1 MRPNRCLI
9 VLSSALIAAAPVAHA
24 QQTADP
30 DPVMPRPGSW
40 GAEAV
45 LGSWVGA
52 NVLRFSSPT
61 AAWVAGLTF
70 NVSHQTEEFTGFT
83 GTTEQSGLLGYG
95 DARLGRRWW
104 SGDRGERI
112 RPLTGLGVLGGVS
125 SNEGFQSW
133 NVGAYGE
140 LGASYFVSPHVSL
153 GATGELAAVYL
164 HDRFRSTGAER
175 NTTRWLVRGNLVRVN
190 ASVYF

>member
-1 MRPNRCLI
+1 
-9 VLSSALIAAAPVAHA
+9 
-24 QQTADP
+24 
-30 DPVMPRPGSW
+30 MPRAGSW

-45 LGSWVGA
+45 FGSGVGA

-61 AAWVAGLTF
+61 SAWLAGLTF
-70 NVSHQTEEFTGFT
+70 SVTHQTEDFTGFT
-83 GTTEQSGLLGYG
+83 GGTGQSGWLGFG

-125 SNEGFQSW
+125 SNENFQSW
-133 NVGAYGE
+133 NAGAYGE
-140 LGASYFVSPHVSL
+140 LGATYFVSPHVSL

-164 HDRFRSTGAER
+164 HDRFASVGGDR
-175 NTTRWLVRGNLVRVN
+175 NTTRWLLRGNLVRVN

>member
-1 MRPNRCLI
+1 MRLNSCIAILA
-9 VLSSALIAAAPVAHA
+9 VALTAAAPTAHA
-24 QQTADP
+24 QQPA
-30 DPVMPRPGSW
+30 DPVMPRAGSW

-45 LGSWVGA
+45 FGGGIGA

-61 AAWVAGLTF
+61 AAWLAGLSFSVT
-70 NVSHQTEEFTGFT
+70 HQTDDLSAFPGAIN
-83 GTTEQSGLLGYG
+83 QSGWLGSA

-104 SGDRGERI
+104 RGERGERI
-112 RPLTGLGVLGGVS
+112 RPLTGLGVIGGVS
-125 SNEGFQSW
+125 SNPSFQSW

-153 GATGELAAVYL
+153 GATGELAAVYFR
-164 HDRFRSTGAER
+164 DRFLNVTAER
-175 NTTRWLVRGNLVRVN
+175 TTTRWVMRGNLVRVN